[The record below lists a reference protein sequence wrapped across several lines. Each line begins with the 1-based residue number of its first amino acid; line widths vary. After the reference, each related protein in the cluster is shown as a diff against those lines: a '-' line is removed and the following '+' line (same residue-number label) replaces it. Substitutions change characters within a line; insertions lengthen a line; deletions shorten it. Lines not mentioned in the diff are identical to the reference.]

1 VPPGDPEALAHAV
14 RRVAGSAELAAVL
27 AEGGRATYEEHASEA
42 VLGARWRSLLERAV
56 AAR

>member
-1 VPPGDPEALAHAV
+1 MRRPQALVAAGAV
-14 RRVAGSAELAAVL
+14 AFGAGLSAL

-42 VLGARWRSLLERAV
+42 VLGARWRSLLERTV